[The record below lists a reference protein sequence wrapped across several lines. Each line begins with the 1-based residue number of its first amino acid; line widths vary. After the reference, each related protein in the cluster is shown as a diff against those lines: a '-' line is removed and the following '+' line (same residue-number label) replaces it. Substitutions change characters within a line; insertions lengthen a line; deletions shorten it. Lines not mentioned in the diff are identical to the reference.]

1 MGMRVGRPGYQ
12 REMQFIYTSSHRG
25 KGNTQLVSNLYRM
38 DYLCKNKTL
47 KTEDSEFH
55 YTSPVIPACDNARQ
69 WPLGMRWWELMYGR
83 KSHKSQK
90 FVKNPSPPIHTHS
103 DT

>member
-47 KTEDSEFH
+47 QNKG
-55 YTSPVIPACDNARQ
+55 Q
-69 WPLGMRWWELMYGR
+69 W
-83 KSHKSQK
+83 
-90 FVKNPSPPIHTHS
+90 
-103 DT
+103 